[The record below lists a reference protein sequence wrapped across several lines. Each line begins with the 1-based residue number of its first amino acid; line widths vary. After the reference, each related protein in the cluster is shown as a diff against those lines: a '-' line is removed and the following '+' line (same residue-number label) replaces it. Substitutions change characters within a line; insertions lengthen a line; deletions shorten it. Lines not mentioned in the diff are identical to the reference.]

1 MDGSSEPR
9 RKAGEGCMIAVVGP
23 SGAGKDTLMAYAARA
38 FSDRT
43 DVVFARRV
51 ITRDAAAGGED
62 HDGVCEAE
70 FEKLKADGRFAVSW
84 EAHGLHYGIPVETK
98 NAVANGAV
106 VIANGSRSA
115 LSLFGQAYPNLVVIN
130 VTARPEV
137 LALRLEARGRES
149 REDILRRLNRSSLGV
164 IGDYKVITIDNSGEI
179 EISGKAIVDAVST
192 LLSQSFIPREK

>member
-1 MDGSSEPR
+1 MDGSSDPCR
-9 RKAGEGCMIAVVGP
+9 DDNEGCMIAVVGP

-38 FSDRT
+38 FSDRP

-51 ITRDAAAGGED
+51 ITRDASAGGED
-62 HDGVCEAE
+62 HDGVCDAE

-98 NAVANGAV
+98 QAVARGAI

-115 LSLFGQAYPNLVVIN
+115 LGLFREAYPNLVVIN

-137 LALRLEARGRES
+137 LALRLEARGRET
-149 REDILRRLNRSSLGV
+149 REDILRRLNRGSLGV
-164 IGDYKVITIDNSGEI
+164 AGDYNVITIDNSGEMDV
-179 EISGKAIVDAVST
+179 SGKAIVDAIST
-192 LLSQSFIPREK
+192 LLSHSVTSKEK